1 MDSLLPFTNPVF
13 YTVYAALITSAFLL
27 FLAFYIT
34 ALITQAKKVHTFQ
47 PVSLPLWLNMLSI
60 MYPSW
65 LDKLTLR
72 KIVTAFA
79 WGLGFAIIS
88 WIVLAVIFLAVLNS
102 GYKP

>member
-1 MDSLLPFTNPVF
+1 MDSLLPSINPVS
-13 YTVYAALITSAFLL
+13 YTIYVPLITSAILL

-34 ALITQAKKVHTFQ
+34 ALITQAKKVDTVQ

-65 LDKLTLR
+65 LDKLPLR

-88 WIVLAVIFLAVLNS
+88 WIVLAVICLAILTR
-102 GYKP
+102 